1 MKQWKCMNRLS
12 AALALV
18 SFAGAAPAAVIN
30 ASSCSSSAVQSA
42 LNSAQAGDTV
52 QIPAGTCN
60 WTTSVTRSVPAN
72 VQIIG
77 AGTSATG
84 GGNQTVI
91 VDNIASG
98 SPLLRLE
105 IPSTG
110 VVRISGITFRSGSG
124 TVKDGGTVTL
134 YGPGFV
140 QLDHLTLDA
149 TSSANYKI
157 LNIGTGVFG
166 VLHSSI
172 LNLTGTNAI
181 YIYNGRQGSGDWM
194 ANYEWSLPSGLGTAD
209 AFFIEDNIINGRT
222 GGSTYDTRVFDGFT
236 GAKVVVRFNSVV
248 SAVLGETHATG
259 HAPDDRGLRTQEIY
273 GNSVTSPLA
282 KAPNFAMV
290 DVGSGTGV
298 IWGNSASNVYKNM
311 FVLKTT
317 RANNGTYSQTAT
329 PNGWGYCGTQFNGKG
344 SMWDGG
350 TVLGTNTTLGYPCLD
365 QPGRGQGDLIRGGV
379 PNKVNSRTGTIY
391 WPNQALEP
399 LYFWNNTG
407 NIVSGWGGNY
417 WTDQSAGRVVANRDY
432 YPAASSIQTA
442 PTNPFNGTANTGWGT
457 LANRPATCTTGVGY
471 WATDQGSWN
480 ISTSNPYGVQQNGA
494 DGVLYKCT
502 STNTWTVSYTPYTYP
517 HPLRTGGGGAP
528 VQLSPPSNLRIAP

>member
-1 MKQWKCMNRLS
+1 
-12 AALALV
+12 
-18 SFAGAAPAAVIN
+18 
-30 ASSCSSSAVQSA
+30 
-42 LNSAQAGDTV
+42 
-52 QIPAGTCN
+52 
-60 WTTSVTRSVPAN
+60 
-72 VQIIG
+72 
-77 AGTSATG
+77 
-84 GGNQTVI
+84 
-91 VDNIASG
+91 
-98 SPLLRLE
+98 
-105 IPSTG
+105 
-110 VVRISGITFRSGSG
+110 
-124 TVKDGGTVTL
+124 
-134 YGPGFV
+134 
-140 QLDHLTLDA
+140 
-149 TSSANYKI
+149 
-157 LNIGTGVFG
+157 
-166 VLHSSI
+166 
-172 LNLTGTNAI
+172 
-181 YIYNGRQGSGDWM
+181 M